1 MKENESK
8 PGVGAIKINESR
20 ENGKTFF
27 RIQLCINGFYLI
39 DFVHN
44 FTSKRKLKEK

>member
-20 ENGKTFF
+20 ENGETFF
-27 RIQLCINGFYLI
+27 RIQLCIIWFLL
-39 DFVHN
+39 D
-44 FTSKRKLKEK
+44 